1 MIVVC
6 TMLRRFQRCLS
17 TVSDIQKEVQA
28 LNIGLDK
35 YRWSV
40 SDSETDKDALVF
52 DCKFKNFSKTWKFLN
67 EVAILAHTMK
77 HHPTITTTYNK
88 VHLSLVTHDAG
99 NKITY
104 KDVKLAL
111 AITEKYMEE
120 VREVQESTTK
130 QVEDLLKTSRKQFSF
145 TNADKMI
152 DELLSLKNGKA
163 KN

>member
-1 MIVVC
+1 
-6 TMLRRFQRCLS
+6 MLRRFQRCLS

-52 DCKFKNFSKTWKFLN
+52 DCKIKNFSKTWKFQN

-120 VREVQESTTK
+120 VREVQETTTK
-130 QVEDLLKTSRKQFSF
+130 QVE
-145 TNADKMI
+145 
-152 DELLSLKNGKA
+152 E
-163 KN
+163 

>member
-1 MIVVC
+1 
-6 TMLRRFQRCLS
+6 MLKRFQRCLS

-28 LNIGLDK
+28 LNIGLVK
-35 YRWSV
+35 YKWAV
-40 SDSETDKDALVF
+40 SDSENEKDALVF

-67 EVAILAHTMK
+67 EVAILAHKMK

-88 VHLSLVTHDAG
+88 VHLSLLTHDAG

-111 AITEKYMEE
+111 AITEKYVEQ
-120 VREVQESTTK
+120 VREVQE

-152 DELLSLKNGKA
+152 DELISLKNGKST
-163 KN
+163 NN

>member
-1 MIVVC
+1 
-6 TMLRRFQRCLS
+6 
-17 TVSDIQKEVQA
+17 
-28 LNIGLDK
+28 
-35 YRWSV
+35 
-40 SDSETDKDALVF
+40 
-52 DCKFKNFSKTWKFLN
+52 
-67 EVAILAHTMK
+67 MK